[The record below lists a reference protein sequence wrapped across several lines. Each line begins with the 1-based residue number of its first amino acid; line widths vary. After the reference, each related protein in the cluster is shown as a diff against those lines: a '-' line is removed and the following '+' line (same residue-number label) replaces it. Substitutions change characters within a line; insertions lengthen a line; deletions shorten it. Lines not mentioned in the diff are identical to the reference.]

1 MPIIAR
7 ERILDISLKTKCFSK
22 SFNQIKINTKSTFE
36 LLRKVF
42 YKNIAETKN
51 MFFSFYLSQETGV
64 AVTLGKIFRGSAIN
78 DVTTCAR
85 FNAGRFWL
93 HASFVDDVTGWV
105 VAIFGY
111 FETKYFGKS
120 LLHRGE
126 TSRALAPFLLYLDCP
141 LPLKEKHRCI
151 KDNPTNQVDVIDPAR
166 KIYSKSYYW
175 IAR

>member
-85 FNAGRFWL
+85 FNAGRF
-93 HASFVDDVTGWV
+93 
-105 VAIFGY
+105 
-111 FETKYFGKS
+111 
-120 LLHRGE
+120 
-126 TSRALAPFLLYLDCP
+126 
-141 LPLKEKHRCI
+141 
-151 KDNPTNQVDVIDPAR
+151 
-166 KIYSKSYYW
+166 
-175 IAR
+175 